1 MCADRVEI
9 SQHDALDVSTAV
21 DVVGDNLLVDFL
33 GVSIRRGGLLMRSLF
48 GNRKVFRLWLTING
62 AAGRED
68 DSLDI
73 VLRHQFQEVDERY
86 DIVAVIEQWLLHA
99 LAYCLAGSEMDNTLD
114 SWIFLE
120 YSLCGSLVTQIHL
133 FESWAN
139 TCNLLNAV
147 QYFNL
152 RI

>member
-1 MCADRVEI
+1 MAD
-9 SQHDALDVSTAV
+9 
-21 DVVGDNLLVDFL
+21 
-33 GVSIRRGGLLMRSLF
+33 
-48 GNRKVFRLWLTING
+48 ING

-73 VLRHQFQEVDERY
+73 VLRHQFQKVDERY
-86 DIVAVIEQWLLHA
+86 DIVAVIEQWLLYA

-133 FESWAN
+133 LESWAN